1 MDNNDTRTITLR
13 INGKDA
19 QKKLDELNKKLED
32 TKANLEKQASYGTL
46 LKNDLEE
53 QKKKQAEINRELSKG
68 NISRSERKRLSEQQ
82 REVAK
87 KISEIEK
94 EHRANQD
101 QINKTLKEQTRTQ
114 NQIERI
120 EHRRAALNRT
130 MQNLGK
136 ANAKEVREY
145 VKQLKAA
152 LDSGDIERGSKAWEE
167 HIQLLK
173 EATAELQKLEKER
186 KFEPAKEEPGL
197 LERARKWGE
206 RWVGLIG
213 AFNMGGELLDNFVGF
228 FRGLAT
234 DAADMAEH
242 LSGVEKY
249 TGRDK

>member
-32 TKANLEKQASYGTL
+32 TKIKLESQAATGTKIRSDLEKQEKQLQKVNEKLAKGNLS
-46 LKNDLEE
+46 
-53 QKKKQAEINRELSKG
+53 QKKRVALED
-68 NISRSERKRLSEQQ
+68 QQ
-82 REVAK
+82 QK
-87 KISEIEK
+87 ITTKISEIEK
-94 EHRANQD
+94 EHRTNQD

-173 EATAELQKLEKER
+173 EATAELHNLETER
-186 KFEPAKEEPGL
+186 KFEPAKEEAGL
-197 LERARKWGE
+197 LERARVWGN
-206 RWVGLIG
+206 RWVGIIG
-213 AFNMGGELLDNFVGF
+213 SINMGSELLDNFVGF

-234 DAADMAEH
+234 DAA
-242 LSGVEKY
+242 S
-249 TGRDK
+249 